1 MALLDKIAKQIYAGF
16 KGKLL
21 TGTLSHSEG
30 SGADE
35 YGDPTSTVTTE
46 YACQGFIEDYSLYY
60 RATAG
65 IPDGDVRIVIF
76 AQSLS
81 ATPTKDDKITMRDQ
95 QYQIRQVR
103 SDPAQATWELQAF
116 PL

>member
-1 MALLDKIAKQIYAGF
+1 VTLFDTIAKQIYAGF

-21 TGTLSHSEG
+21 TGTLSRSEG

-35 YGDPTSTVTTE
+35 YGDPTSVVTTE
-46 YACQGFIEDYSLYY
+46 YSCQGFIEDYSLYY
-60 RATAG
+60 RASAG
-65 IPDGDVRIVIF
+65 IPDGDVRITLF
-76 AQSLS
+76 AQSL
-81 ATPTKDDKITMRDQ
+81 AVTPTKDDKITMRDQ
-95 QYQIRQVR
+95 QYQVRQVR